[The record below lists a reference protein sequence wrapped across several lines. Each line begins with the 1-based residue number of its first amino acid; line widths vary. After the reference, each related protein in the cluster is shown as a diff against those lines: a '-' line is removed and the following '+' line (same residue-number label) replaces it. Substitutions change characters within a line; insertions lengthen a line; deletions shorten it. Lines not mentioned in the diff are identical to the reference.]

1 MSANHYDWIARQA
14 SDVGLLRIAS
24 CCPRLKLLACSWCGL
39 SDKGLRFVLR
49 SCRCLEATIALF
61 LARVASRSAFFQL
74 LPFGIVIRIGPIR
87 VRCGLKRDES
97 EMRKVSKFKT
107 ENKRPKH

>member
-1 MSANHYDWIARQA
+1 MEVEVCTAKYSALARA
-14 SDVGLLRIAS
+14 SGAI
-24 CCPRLKLLACSWCGL
+24 G
-39 SDKGLRFVLR
+39 

-61 LARVASRSAFFQL
+61 LARVASSSAFFQL